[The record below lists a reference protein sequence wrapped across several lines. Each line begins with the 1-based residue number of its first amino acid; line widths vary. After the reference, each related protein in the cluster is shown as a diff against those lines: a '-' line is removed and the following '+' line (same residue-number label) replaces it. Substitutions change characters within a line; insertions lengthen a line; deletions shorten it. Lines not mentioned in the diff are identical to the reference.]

1 MTPAMFRG
9 FSVEKLIADYE
20 EGRSLREIAAEVG
33 VSHVHLSRVLR
44 ANGAVM
50 RARSSSRNTKTA
62 NDLRARRLTIQAAHA
77 VILYS
82 YGVDVEEIAVS
93 LGRTPDWVV
102 QEVVSA
108 GVAVRK

>member
-1 MTPAMFRG
+1 MAAVMFRG
-9 FSVEKLIADYE
+9 FDVGKLIAEYD
-20 EGRSLREIAAEVG
+20 EGRSLREIASEVG

-50 RARSSSRNTKTA
+50 RARSSAKNTKTA
-62 NDLRARRLTIQAAHA
+62 NDLRAKRFTIQAAHA

-93 LGRTPDWVV
+93 LGRTPDWVT

-108 GVAVRK
+108 GVSIRK